1 MARSITFRIT
11 ATNFA
16 LFTLILAVVG
26 LTVVVLQRQSDD
38 GLVVNLSGRQ
48 RMLSQRM
55 THQLLGF
62 GRLKDRGQDAEAQRQ
77 AVLLTLQVF
86 EKTLEALD
94 HGGPAPLDLQLATL
108 RNVPAASQAV
118 SAQLDRVRRVY
129 RQYAVQ
135 ARLVLDGSPRERE
148 LGQAYVLQNNT
159 ELLSE
164 MNTAVSIM
172 QAEAE
177 ARVKQLYYVQGAA
190 VCLGILLFWLLSG
203 YVQRTVVEPLDRLTA
218 LSDSIS
224 RGEVHLPVEVRG
236 PAEFA
241 RLGASVER
249 LRVAMKNLL
258 PTRDANELAGL

>member
-16 LFTLILAVVG
+16 LLALIFAIVG
-26 LTVVVLQRQSDD
+26 LTVVVLQRQADD

-48 RMLSQRM
+48 RMLTQRM

-62 GRLKDRGQDAEAQRQ
+62 ARVKDRGQDAETQRQ

-108 RNVPAASQAV
+108 RTVPPASQAV
-118 SAQLDRVRRVY
+118 SAQLARVRRVY
-129 RQYAVQ
+129 QQYAVR
-135 ARLVLDGSPRERE
+135 ARLVLDGTAHERE
-148 LGQAYVLQNNT
+148 QGQAYVLQNNT

-177 ARVKQLYYVQGAA
+177 TRVKQLYYVQGAA
-190 VCLGILLFWLLSG
+190 ACLGMLLFWLLSG
-203 YVQRTVVEPLDRLTA
+203 YVQRTVVDPLDRLSA

-224 RGEVHLPVEVRG
+224 RGEVHVPVVIGG

-258 PTRDANELAGL
+258 PARDANELAGL